1 MRLVLALPP
10 ALADHVATEAR
21 RHGHDASERCPD
33 ARATVAALESRPDVV
48 LVLSDPHFLT
58 AGLLEAADARGV
70 RPIALVSSGA
80 DREHATRLGLHETV
94 DLSAPWAEVEAVI
107 RGETPSPPR
116 STGRGRLITVW
127 GPSGAPGRTTVAIT
141 LAAELAA
148 LGRRVLLVDMDTHA
162 ASVAPALGILDE
174 SPGFAAACR
183 LAGSDSLTFAELD
196 RIAQYAGGPA
206 GSFCVLSGIGR
217 PSRWPELT
225 AERMT
230 RTLEV
235 CRGWADIVIADIAS
249 SLENDEEITSDLFA
263 PRRNAATLTAL
274 AAADRVVAVG
284 SADPVGL
291 SRLLRTY
298 PDMLG
303 ATTAGESPIVVMN
316 KVRPSAI
323 GMNPGGQVSQSLAR
337 FGGIHS
343 PVIVPHDLAG
353 FDAALL
359 SGATITEV
367 SPRSP
372 ARVALR
378 DLAARL
384 VPTEQPLRRPRR
396 QRSLRSSRRGVQ
408 LTLRGVDPQ

>member
-1 MRLVLALPP
+1 VALVMA
-10 ALADHVATEAR
+10 
-21 RHGHDASERCPD
+21 
-33 ARATVAALESRPDVV
+33 
-48 LVLSDPHFLT
+48 DPHFLT
-58 AGLLEAADARGV
+58 AELLEAADARGV
-70 RPIALVSSGA
+70 RSIALVASGA
-80 DREHATRLGLHETV
+80 DRQHAARLGLHETV
-94 DLSAPWAEVEAVI
+94 DVSAPWAEIEDLL
-107 RGETPSPPR
+107 RGVTPTPPR

-148 LGRRVLLVDMDTHA
+148 VGRRVLLVDMDTHA

-183 LAGSDSLTFAELD
+183 LAGSDSLTLAELD
-196 RIAQYAGGPA
+196 RIAQYAGTPA
-206 GSFCVLSGIGR
+206 GSFRVLSGIGR

-225 AERMT
+225 AERMS

-235 CRGWADIVIADIAS
+235 CRGWADIVIADVAS
-249 SLENDEEITSDLFA
+249 NLENDEEITSDLFA

-303 ATTAGESPIVVMN
+303 VTTAAESPIVVMN

-343 PVIVPHDLAG
+343 PVMVPHDLAG

-359 SGATITEV
+359 AGTTLTEV

-372 ARVALR
+372 ARMVLR

-396 QRSLRSSRRGVQ
+396 QRALRSSRRGVQ